1 MHAFSQVNRTGIAR
15 NTAPVGTQSQ
25 SQNSPPLRMQVR
37 TTIRSNN
44 QTKIHPKALQN
55 RAQIGPKSPPR
66 TSQEPS
72 GARVSPKSARKRS
85 KKAPSGAKDALG
97 SPQGRPKSDQG
108 RPKSAQ
114 RGPEGSP
121 EGPRERRNR
130 PQVGLR
136 SEKSQIC
143 EKCSATRPCRRSRHF
158 APPRSTPNRPKIV
171 PSRSLEPLE
180 RPPRST
186 LVARRCLKRPRRA
199 TSVDSGRLGRPQGS
213 PVVRAHSRTPCPP
226 PSPLSP
232 IRIGILY
239 RK

>member
-1 MHAFSQVNRTGIAR
+1 MPFRKSIAQASLEALSLLARRVNREIPR
-15 NTAPVGTQSQ
+15 LCECKFEQ
-25 SQNSPPLRMQVR
+25 RFVR
-37 TTIRSNN
+37 K
-44 QTKIHPKALQN
+44 TK
-55 RAQIGPKSPPR
+55 RKSTP
-66 TSQEPS
+66 
-72 GARVSPKSARKRS
+72 KRS
-85 KKAPSGAKDALG
+85 KIEPKSVQNRSPERPRSHRGPEFRPRAQESAPRGAPSGPKDALG
-97 SPQGRPKSDQG
+97 GPQGRPKSDQG

-121 EGPRERRNR
+121 EGPRERQNR

-213 PVVRAHSRTPCPP
+213 PVVRAHSLTPCPP

-232 IRIGILY
+232 IRIGIY
-239 RK
+239 I